1 VGVLLGSGG
10 GLEEWQGALGTGLP
24 GSWEVWD
31 REEVVQLEREQV
43 WKLLDDSVE
52 EKALRSMSKE
62 TFN

>member
-1 VGVLLGSGG
+1 
-10 GLEEWQGALGTGLP
+10 
-24 GSWEVWD
+24 VWD